1 MSIQVILCKLDE
13 HTEAVNDRL
22 VGGGPDRALEEEAI
36 HDIPLRP
43 DEVHEDLRLLEVGAL
58 VQQVLRPLHE
68 DPPDR
73 AGVEGGLPV
82 LRDLG
87 DLGTGQDVLAQ
98 QVLHVAL
105 EALLLVDRPLEHE
118 ADVLVDGLVVHV
130 LGVGEALG
138 REVVQ
143 QVHVG
148 LRRLYFGD
156 LEAPFH
162 SCLRIL
168 SIEIFKQVVK
178 GIV

>member
-1 MSIQVILCKLDE
+1 M
-13 HTEAVNDRL
+13 
-22 VGGGPDRALEEEAI
+22 GGGPDGALEEEAI
-36 HDIPLRP
+36 HDVPLRP

-58 VQQVLRPLHE
+58 VQQVLGPLHE

-156 LEAPFH
+156 LEAPFD
-162 SCLRIL
+162 SCLRVFGLKVSQYMIK
-168 SIEIFKQVVK
+168 SII
-178 GIV
+178 